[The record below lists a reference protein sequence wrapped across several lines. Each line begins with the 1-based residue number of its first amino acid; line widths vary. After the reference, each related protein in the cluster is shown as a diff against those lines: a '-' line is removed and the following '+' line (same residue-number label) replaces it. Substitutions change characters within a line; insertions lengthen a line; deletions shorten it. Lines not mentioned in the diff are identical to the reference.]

1 MVRNAI
7 MAQAMAIAPASS
19 AKPSARAGVDIS
31 INLGYGGFYGYG
43 NACRQAGEPGACRIR
58 LYR

>member
-7 MAQAMAIAPASS
+7 LALAMGIAPASS
-19 AKPSARAGVDIS
+19 AAPSARAGVDIG
-31 INLGYGGFYGYG
+31 INLGYGGLYGYG
-43 NACRQAGEPGACRIR
+43 DACRQAGEPGAYRIR